1 MAERI
6 LVAVAWPYA
15 SGPRHLGHVA
25 GFGVPSDV
33 FARYHRLRGND
44 VLMVSGTDE
53 HGTPIM
59 VAAEQEGRSYAEVA
73 DFYSAHIREDLRAL
87 GISYDLFTR
96 TTTANHAYVTRDIF
110 RTLWEHG
117 YLIEQTTLGAF
128 SARTGN
134 ALPDRYV
141 EGTCPICGYDAARGD
156 QCDNCGNLLDA
167 VDLID
172 PRSRIDGEPP
182 VFRETK
188 HLFLDL
194 PQFKDRLREWVE
206 AQTHWRSNVRNFSL
220 RYVDELKPRAVTR
233 DLDWGVRV
241 PVPGYEELET
251 KRIYVW
257 IDAVVGYLSAA
268 VEWARNRGEPDTWRD
283 WWQNP
288 DARHYYFLGKD
299 NIVFHSVI
307 WPSELMGYDTGGE
320 LGAGQP
326 LELPHDIVATEFL
339 TMEGAR
345 ASASRGIGV
354 LVRDFLDRYDPDP
367 LRYFLT
373 IAGPETQDTD
383 FTWGEFVRR
392 NNDELVAKWGN
403 LVNRALTIT
412 FRNFGS
418 VPEPGALSAGD
429 EAVLR
434 EIEAAFQSVGDLI
447 EAARF
452 KASLTEAM
460 RLVEVAN
467 KYASDQAPWAT
478 IKTDR
483 ERAATVLHVLLRA
496 VDNLKTILTPF
507 LPFSSQTVHELLGY
521 DGFIAGPLEF
531 QTVREEDGSEHE
543 VLTGDY
549 SSWVGRWEPS
559 ELPPGQQLLE
569 PRPLFRKL
577 ELEQVLRDELGDP
590 VPSGR

>member
-1 MAERI
+1 
-6 LVAVAWPYA
+6 
-15 SGPRHLGHVA
+15 
-25 GFGVPSDV
+25 
-33 FARYHRLRGND
+33 
-44 VLMVSGTDE
+44 
-53 HGTPIM
+53 
-59 VAAEQEGRSYAEVA
+59 
-73 DFYSAHIREDLRAL
+73 
-87 GISYDLFTR
+87 
-96 TTTANHAYVTRDIF
+96 
-110 RTLWEHG
+110 
-117 YLIEQTTLGAF
+117 
-128 SARTGN
+128 
-134 ALPDRYV
+134 
-141 EGTCPICGYDAARGD
+141 
-156 QCDNCGNLLDA
+156 
-167 VDLID
+167 
-172 PRSRIDGEPP
+172 
-182 VFRETK
+182 
-188 HLFLDL
+188 
-194 PQFKDRLREWVE
+194 
-206 AQTHWRSNVRNFSL
+206 
-220 RYVDELKPRAVTR
+220 VTR

-241 PVPGYEELET
+241 PVPGYEELDT

-268 VEWARNRGEPDTWRD
+268 VEWARNRGEPDAWRD

-320 LGAGQP
+320 LGAGRP

-434 EIEAAFQSVGDLI
+434 EIEAGFQSVGDLI

-452 KASLTEAM
+452 KASITEAM

-483 ERAATVLHVLLRA
+483 ERAATVLYVLLRA

-549 SSWVGRWEPS
+549 ASWVGRWEPS